1 MALLGF
7 VFWVVVA
14 RFYTEAEV
22 GYSSAIIAAS
32 SFIAIVGLVGLDAS
46 LIRFL
51 PRSEKPQQLIN
62 SSFTLATL
70 ISLIAAG
77 IFVASVDFWS
87 PTLDFIKGNIIFS
100 VVFIII
106 TPLWALSCLV
116 GSTFVAKRR
125 AGFVLSTN
133 VITSLIRIP
142 LPVLFVL
149 FFHSFGIVTSW
160 GIALGIAMAVSL
172 FLFLPRV
179 QKHYKPLPTLKL
191 DLLKSVWKYSSGNY
205 LASLLTA
212 APATVLPII
221 VVNLLGPE
229 QNAYFYIA
237 WMMAA
242 VLFSIP
248 LGIAQSLFAEG
259 SHFNDGLKE
268 QVTKSLKFNFLLIIP
283 AAVFI
288 ILLGKWLLLVFGQS
302 YSQNAL
308 TLLRIL
314 AISSLPLSINYI
326 YISVLR
332 VNYRIKELVTIWGFI
347 AVAMLVIS
355 YLVMPIT
362 GIMGTGYVWLGI
374 HSAASIYSYLSLKR
388 LRPL

>member
-1 MALLGF
+1 MMALLGF
-7 VFWVVVA
+7 FFWVVVA

-22 GYSSAIIAAS
+22 GYSSAIISAA
-32 SFIAIVGLVGLDAS
+32 SFIAILGLLGLDSS

-51 PRSEKPQQLIN
+51 PQAKRPQQLIN
-62 SSFTLATL
+62 SSFTLATI
-70 ISLIAAG
+70 ISLVIAG
-77 IFVASVDFWS
+77 IFVAVVDLWS
-87 PTLDFIKGNIIFS
+87 PTLVFIKGNVIFS
-100 VVFIII
+100 VVFIVI
-106 TPLWALSCLV
+106 TPLWAISCLL
-116 GSTFVAKRR
+116 GSVFVARRR

-133 VITSLIRIP
+133 IITSVLRIP
-142 LPVLFVL
+142 LPIILAL
-149 FFHSFGIVTSW
+149 FFHSFGIVASW
-160 GIALGIAMAVSL
+160 GIALAIAMAVSL
-172 FLFLPRV
+172 LLFLPRV

-212 APATVLPII
+212 APATVLPVI

-237 WMMAA
+237 WMMATL
-242 VLFSIP
+242 LFSIP

-259 SHFNDGLKE
+259 AHFNDKLKE

-332 VNYRIKELVTIWGFI
+332 VNYRIKDNSKVVFF
-347 AVAMLVIS
+347 
-355 YLVMPIT
+355 
-362 GIMGTGYVWLGI
+362 
-374 HSAASIYSYLSLKR
+374 
-388 LRPL
+388 